1 MDPGTVLQPQQKW
14 YSFGAKSGKQ
24 CSVFSTR
31 NASNFQDVLKHTTW
45 LLQDYLFPSDRRR
58 GKKHAFLTPAVA
70 NRGAGLKLVVSSGWR
85 PGVATRRHHRRV
97 GTTIRHLAP
106 PRVIPRAAGGVRP
119 TPTPAPFWRR
129 STTAATTQSGQ
140 SSRSGATHQDHDR
153 CRRENIRRTADCRG
167 NGRPPARAASPRTP
181 VGGRLRCEE
190 RSGTAAG
197 QAHQPLHRDD
207 AACPT

>member
-31 NASNFQDVLKHTTW
+31 NASNFQHVLKHTTW
-45 LLQDYLFPSDRRR
+45 LLQDYLFPSDRR

-97 GTTIRHLAP
+97 GTSIRHLAP
-106 PRVIPRAAGGVRP
+106 PRVIPRAPEGPISFR
-119 TPTPAPFWRR
+119 PAPGSLPRESEKHAFCL
-129 STTAATTQSGQ
+129 AADPMERDSP
-140 SSRSGATHQDHDR
+140 
-153 CRRENIRRTADCRG
+153 EE
-167 NGRPPARAASPRTP
+167 AS
-181 VGGRLRCEE
+181 
-190 RSGTAAG
+190 
-197 QAHQPLHRDD
+197 
-207 AACPT
+207 